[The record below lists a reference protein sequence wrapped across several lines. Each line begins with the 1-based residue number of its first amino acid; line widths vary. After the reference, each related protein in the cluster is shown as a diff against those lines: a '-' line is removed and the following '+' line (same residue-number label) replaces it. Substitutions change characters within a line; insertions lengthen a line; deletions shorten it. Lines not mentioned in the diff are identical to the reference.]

1 MRMQFQSEET
11 PEKRYDAE
19 TVRRATVLA
28 ARLQEQHG
36 ETLSQSDA
44 ASLAEE
50 LGIDPR
56 HMVRALEM
64 VSREQQQ
71 QEERQQV
78 RTLPRP
84 GAAKKLIAVGV
95 AAMLGLF
102 MLRWTAAEIVRAP
115 EMAMPAPPAAA
126 VAPKLVTPT
135 APPPVDGS
143 RSVLPP
149 SN

>member
-28 ARLQEQHG
+28 VRLQEQHG
-36 ETLSQSDA
+36 ETLSQSEA

-50 LGIDPR
+50 LGIAPA
-56 HMVRALEM
+56 HMLRALEI

-71 QEERQQV
+71 EEQKQQV
-78 RTLPRP
+78 RTLPRNRT
-84 GAAKKLIAVGV
+84 AKKLIAVGV

-102 MLRWTAAEIVRAP
+102 ILRWTAAETVMRAP
-115 EMAMPAPPAAA
+115 ELATPAVVVAPEPAPP
-126 VAPKLVTPT
+126 T
-135 APPPVDGS
+135 PPPVGETGAALPGS
-143 RSVLPP
+143 R
-149 SN
+149 